1 MKKKSNFPTY
11 KVAIALL
18 CYNNRNLLEQF
29 LPEVIAT
36 TPKNDDYGIF
46 VIDNAST
53 DSTQEYLSSF
63 GDQIHVITIDVN
75 KGFTNGYK
83 RGLALINADIFCLLS
98 SDVQVS
104 PNWLEPVISLF
115 DADNHVAV
123 IQPKIKSWHHKDE
136 FEYAGA
142 AGGFIDFLG
151 FPFCRGR
158 VFYDVEKDEG
168 QYDENMEIFWASGA
182 CFFIRSQ
189 VYYESGGLDDDFY
202 AHMEEI
208 DLCWRLKNR
217 GFKIMACP
225 ASEVYHI
232 GGAVI
237 AYGSPLKTYRNH
249 RNNLIMMVKNL
260 PREELFIKIFT
271 RLVLDGLAFVNMIL
285 RGQVKAS
292 FSIISAH
299 WNFLFYLP
307 KWLKKRKELKTWVV
321 RYSKSG
327 IYPKSIVFD
336 YFLNKKKKFSDLEW
350 IPKKMKTVR

>member
-1 MKKKSNFPTY
+1 VKKNSIFPRY

-18 CYNNRNLLEQF
+18 CYNNRDLLEQF

-36 TPKNDDYGIF
+36 TQHNDDYGIF
-46 VIDNAST
+46 VIDNASS
-53 DSTQEYLSSF
+53 DSTQEYLNSF
-63 GDQIHVITIDVN
+63 GDRIHVIKIDVN
-75 KGFTNGYK
+75 RGFTNGYK
-83 RGLALINADIFCLLS
+83 LGLAQINADIFCLLS

-104 PNWLEPVISLF
+104 PRWLEPVVALF
-115 DADNHVAV
+115 DEDNHVAV
-123 IQPKIKSWHHKDE
+123 IQPKIKSWHEKDA

-142 AGGFIDFLG
+142 SGGFIDYLG

-158 VFYDVEKDEG
+158 IFYDVEKDAG
-168 QYDENMEIFWASGA
+168 QYNENQEIFWASGA

-260 PREELFIKIFT
+260 PREELFPKILT
-271 RLVLDGLAFVNMIL
+271 RLFLDALAFINMIF
-285 RGQVKAS
+285 RGQIKAS

-299 WNFLFYLP
+299 WNFLFHLP
-307 KWLKKRKELKTWVV
+307 RWLKKRKALESWVV

-327 IYPKSIVFD
+327 IYPKSIVFE
-336 YFLNKKKKFSDLEW
+336 YFFNGKKRYSDLQW
-350 IPKKMKTVR
+350 TPKKMKPLK